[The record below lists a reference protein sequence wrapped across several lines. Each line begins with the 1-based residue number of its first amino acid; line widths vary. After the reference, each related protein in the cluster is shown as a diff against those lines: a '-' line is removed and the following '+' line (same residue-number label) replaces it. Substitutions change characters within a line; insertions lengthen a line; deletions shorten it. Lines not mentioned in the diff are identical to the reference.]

1 MRAGSVQTGAYQ
13 TCQGCRVMKRLHL
26 HVSVGDL
33 AKAIGFYSGLFK
45 VRPCCAGRTYANWR
59 VEEPAINFAAS
70 IGHGP
75 RGAMHFGL
83 EVDTPADLQKIDRV
97 LKSPS
102 RSSSALPW
110 EVSVRK
116 PTIRKEFA
124 S

>member
-1 MRAGSVQTGAYQ
+1 
-13 TCQGCRVMKRLHL
+13 MKRLHL
-26 HVSVGDL
+26 HVSVSDL

-45 VRPCCAGRTYANWR
+45 VRPCCAGRNYANWR
-59 VEEPAINFAAS
+59 VADPAVNFAAS

-83 EVDTPADLQKIDRV
+83 EVDTQAELKKIDRV
-97 LKSPS
+97 LQNPS
-102 RSSSALPW
+102 GSSSALPW
-110 EVSVRK
+110 EVSVRR

>member
-1 MRAGSVQTGAYQ
+1 
-13 TCQGCRVMKRLHL
+13 MKRLHL
-26 HVSVGDL
+26 HVSVSDL
-33 AKAIGFYSGLFK
+33 AKAIGFYSNLFK
-45 VRPCCAGRTYANWR
+45 SRPCCTGRNYANWR
-59 VEEPAINFAAS
+59 VDEPAVNFAAS

-97 LKSPS
+97 LKRQSGA
-102 RSSSALPW
+102 SSTLPW

-116 PTIRKEFA
+116 PAIRKEIA

>member
-1 MRAGSVQTGAYQ
+1 
-13 TCQGCRVMKRLHL
+13 MKRLHV
-26 HVSVGDL
+26 HVSVNDI

-45 VRPCCAGRTYANWR
+45 SRPCCAGTNYANWR
-59 VEEPAINFAAS
+59 VDELAINFATS
-70 IGHGP
+70 IGRGP

-97 LKSPS
+97 LKGPF

-116 PTIRKEFA
+116 PKIRKDLA

>member
-1 MRAGSVQTGAYQ
+1 
-13 TCQGCRVMKRLHL
+13 MKRLHV
-26 HVSVGDL
+26 HVSVSDL

-45 VRPCCAGRTYANWR
+45 VRPCCAGPNYANWR
-59 VEEPAINFAAS
+59 VGEPAINFSAS

-83 EVDTPADLQKIDRV
+83 EVDTPADLPKIDRA
-97 LKSPS
+97 LHGPL

-116 PTIRKEFA
+116 PAIRKDLA